1 MTVID
6 DETDNL
12 FIDTAA
18 NSVIIAQ
25 GGNSKLT
32 WIFKPIWEYVCNM
45 IITPESISKKL
56 KENADVE
63 QIKELK
69 NVTNKQLN
77 IFVSSSLFNYLSF

>member
-32 WIFKPIWEYVCNM
+32 WIFKPI
-45 IITPESISKKL
+45 ITTEKINKKL
-56 KENADVE
+56 KKNADVE